1 MLTMYGFAK
10 YNHNCTPKKNA
21 TIAATHA
28 KKNLGKNNINTN
40 PIAKLIPIIDT
51 LLI

>member
-1 MLTMYGFAK
+1 MLTVYWFAK

-28 KKNLGKNNINTN
+28 KKNLGKNIKASLLRLKALMAA
-40 PIAKLIPIIDT
+40 AKQRK
-51 LLI
+51 

>member
-1 MLTMYGFAK
+1 MFTMYRFAK

-28 KKNLGKNNINTN
+28 KTNLGKNNTKAM

-51 LLI
+51 P

>member
-1 MLTMYGFAK
+1 MFTMYRFAK

-21 TIAATHA
+21 TTAAIIA

-40 PIAKLIPIIDT
+40 PIAKLNPIIDT
-51 LLI
+51 PLI